1 MTAPIPIR
9 NHSRSGGYAAAEQV
23 QGCLSRHLPYFA
35 GLAHRATLIK
45 QCPGSQEY
53 TAPYRAPSIEG
64 MSGDVEVPS
73 IHGDPFPMI
82 VARAIE

>member
-35 GLAHRATLIK
+35 GPAHGATLIK
-45 QCPGSQEY
+45 QCPGRQEY

-64 MSGDVEVPS
+64 LSGDVGVPS
-73 IHGDPFPMI
+73 IHGDPSPMI
-82 VARAIE
+82 VARTIE